1 MKFGVILE
9 ILQKHEKHEN
19 YFDVTENLCY
29 KVHIQ
34 RLVCDHTCIY
44 ICKHSSS
51 QQDRTRQFSKQTLP
65 AKRYLGFLWVAIVS
79 RIYLSQTV
87 Y

>member
-34 RLVCDHTCIY
+34 SIAQVSKIEQDSFPS
-44 ICKHSSS
+44 KPF
-51 QQDRTRQFSKQTLP
+51 QQNDT
-65 AKRYLGFLWVAIVS
+65 
-79 RIYLSQTV
+79 
-87 Y
+87 